1 MRSSV
6 FFASLCF
13 LFLIAA
19 GCEDSS
25 SLSLGS
31 QPSASDSQKNSG
43 KNTDKKDSD
52 DPKNNPPKKPVDDE
66 NEDEGQPGNA
76 GTGDTPPQNPQEN
89 PGPGSSKANP
99 DISDNSMV
107 PGMEDIECD
116 ENEGLYCEGNRV
128 IRCLDK
134 KYHYAEDCSTNPD
147 KSLCSDGFG
156 CTVCIPGTSYCSGD
170 TVYQC
175 AEDGSHN
182 EKVKTCQAGKCSDGV
197 CYDDNCPKDAQFIY
211 LVDTSYRLIKFD
223 PGAPNGQYLTVLFQ
237 LNCSDSLSTPFSMA
251 VDREA
256 NAWVL
261 YNDSTLYKVKISDP
275 HCERITN
282 FRQNGSGLSTFGM
295 AFSLDSVGGTTD
307 SLFIGNMS
315 SSGRFGR
322 IDTSNMSYTPLA
334 MFPFN
339 YEQSPELTGTGLA
352 KLYSFSPGE
361 KQQHI
366 SEIDKKTGS
375 VAIDYQLPGV
385 GGDVNAW
392 AFAHWGG
399 YFFTFETVNSDNR
412 IYRYDIETNQFEL
425 FLDNTPFRVV
435 GAGVSTCAPTTK
447 VN

>member
-25 SLSLGS
+25 SITLGS
-31 QPSASDSQKNSG
+31 QPSASDSK
-43 KNTDKKDSD
+43 KNTGKKDSED
-52 DPKNNPPKKPVDDE
+52 KKNNPAKTPDDSSDE
-66 NEDEGQPGNA
+66 NDDDDDSDEKEDTGTPSDKGQN
-76 GTGDTPPQNPQEN
+76 
-89 PGPGSSKANP
+89 SNP
-99 DISDNSMV
+99 DENNTDETLV
-107 PGMEDIECD
+107 PWLEDFEC
-116 ENEGLYCEGNRV
+116 EESEAPSCEGNVV
-128 IRCLDK
+128 IQCK
-134 KYHYAEDCSTNPD
+134 NNKYRYGDDCSRYPE
-147 KSLCSDGFG
+147 KSICSDGYG
-156 CTVCIPGTSYCSGD
+156 CTACIPGTSYCSGD
-170 TVYQC
+170 DVYQC
-175 AEDGSHN
+175 TDDGSQN
-182 EKVKTCQAGKCSDGV
+182 VKIKTCQIGKCDAGE

-211 LVDTSYRLIKFD
+211 LVDTSYQLIKFD
-223 PGAPNGQYLTVLFQ
+223 PGAPKGQNLTVLFQ
-237 LNCSDSLSTPFSMA
+237 LKCSDSYSRPFSMA

-261 YNDSTLYKVKISDP
+261 YNDSTLYKIKISDP

-282 FRQNGSGLSTFGM
+282 FQQNGSGLSTFGM
-295 AFSLDSVGGTTD
+295 AFSLDTVGGTTD

-339 YEQSPELTGTGLA
+339 YEKSPELTGTGLA
-352 KLYSFSPGE
+352 KLYSFSPGQN
-361 KQQHI
+361 QQHI
-366 SEIDKKTGS
+366 SEIDKKTGA

-385 GGDVNAW
+385 GGNVGAW

-399 YFFTFETVNSDNR
+399 YFFTFETVDGDNR

-425 FLDNTPFRVV
+425 FLSNTDFRVV